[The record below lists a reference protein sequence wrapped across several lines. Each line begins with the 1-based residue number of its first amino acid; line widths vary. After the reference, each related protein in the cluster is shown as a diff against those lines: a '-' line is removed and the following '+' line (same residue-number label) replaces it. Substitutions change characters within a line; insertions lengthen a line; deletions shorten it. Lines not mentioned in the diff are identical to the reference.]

1 MDILELQN
9 KISEYLNKKG
19 LEDKDIYFL
28 LDDLADQYKENIMAE
43 NESDDPDDTLEDY
56 NEDYNEEDKEIPE
69 EDENNYE
76 EEDYDEENI
85 VEDSIKSMNEEKQKN
100 IIKRPKIPIIK
111 KARRVERPTV
121 NI

>member
-43 NESDDPDDTLEDY
+43 NESDDPDDTLDDEDEDY
-56 NEDYNEEDKEIPE
+56 TDEDEEIPE